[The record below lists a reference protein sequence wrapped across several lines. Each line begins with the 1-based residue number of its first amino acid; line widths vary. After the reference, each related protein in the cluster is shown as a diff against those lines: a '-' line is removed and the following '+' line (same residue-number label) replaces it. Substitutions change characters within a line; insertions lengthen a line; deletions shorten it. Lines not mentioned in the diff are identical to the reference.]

1 MSFTLVNDAET
12 LRHWCKHWITRPWLA
27 VDTEFVR
34 VDTYQAQL
42 CLIQI
47 GDGERSVC
55 VDPLAIP
62 DLAPLWEVLHHP
74 QIIKVLHSASQD
86 YEIFVELTGR
96 CPAPLFDSQ
105 TAATLL
111 GIGDQIGY
119 AGLIEKT
126 LGIAVDKS
134 LSRTNW
140 ARRPLTDAELEYA
153 AADVTHLATL
163 YPQLQQQL
171 AERGRLGWL
180 AEDCKRV
187 CDPALY
193 VTRPEDAWQRL
204 KGLARM
210 SPAAQHVAAALAAW
224 RETTARERN
233 RPRKW
238 IVEDDAIY
246 RIAERLPKDMAQLE
260 NLKVLPPK
268 TLARHGDALLEIV
281 NAERTGAAT
290 ALDAELDSAQKAR
303 LQSLQNRV
311 RETADSVQLPAG
323 FIAPRADL
331 IQLLLNGVRA
341 DIPLLQG
348 WRKELVGAALA
359 SA

>member
-1 MSFTLVNDAET
+1 MSFTLVNDADT
-12 LRHWCKHWITRPWLA
+12 LRHWCNLWATRPWLA
-27 VDTEFVR
+27 VDTEFIR

-42 CLIQI
+42 CLVQI

-55 VDPLAIP
+55 IDTLAIP
-62 DLAPLWEVLHHP
+62 DLNPLWDVLHQP

-171 AERGRLGWL
+171 TERGRLGWL
-180 AEDCKRV
+180 AEDCKRA
-187 CDPALY
+187 CNPDLY
-193 VTRPEDAWQRL
+193 VTHPQDAWQRL

-210 SPAAQHVAAALAAW
+210 APLAQHTAAALAGW
-224 RETTARERN
+224 RETVARERN
-233 RPRKW
+233 RPRRW
-238 IVEDDAIY
+238 ILEDDAVY
-246 RIAERLPKDMAQLE
+246 RLAERRPQDLAQLRDL
-260 NLKVLPPK
+260 NVLPPK
-268 TLARHGDALLEIV
+268 TLERHGEALLAVIRSV
-281 NAERTGAAT
+281 TPAT
-290 ALDAELDSAQKAR
+290 QPLDAELDGAQKAR
-303 LQSLQNRV
+303 LQALQARIKQAA
-311 RETADSVQLPAG
+311 EQLQLPPG
-323 FIAPRADL
+323 YLAPRADL
-331 IQLLLNGVRA
+331 IELLLKGASAR
-341 DIPLLQG
+341 IPLLQG
-348 WRKELVGAALA
+348 WRREQIGAALLA
-359 SA
+359 G